1 MTRWSGAWKI
11 NWRTCTNES
20 RESSATIRYSQ
31 DTGHGAWKVIEL
43 GAEASVSDRE
53 FWKQAQSELYYQL
66 GDQLRQLWHNGTSAA
81 LNGAGGAE
89 TAIAGASGPEPSQTS
104 REHWCQTHNVEFKRR
119 TKDRVVWYSHR
130 QGSAWPSRKSWPT
143 LPTIPRLKKYMNG

>member
-1 MTRWSGAWKI
+1 MKI
-11 NWRTCTNES
+11 EKV
-20 RESSATIRYSQ
+20 SATIRYSQ

-66 GDQLRQLWHNGTSAA
+66 GDQLRQLWHNGNGAA

-89 TAIAGASGPEPSQTS
+89 SHVEPPAASDRHRSIGARSIRPSSSAVKRPGWSGTATGTERAGVVSLKPLKGGEKSDGN
-104 REHWCQTHNVEFKRR
+104 WC
-119 TKDRVVWYSHR
+119 
-130 QGSAWPSRKSWPT
+130 RK
-143 LPTIPRLKKYMNG
+143 